1 MAKCNI
7 PSLYSSLEHCWGK
20 KVLPG
25 IRQRGYY
32 IARRDIVKF
41 PTLAPLAAEATP
53 QTLST
58 LTGNF
63 TLAADKKWLPIDF
76 IPNKGNLEVEQQ
88 GVKPSV
94 TYLNKIT
101 LTHASIEEE
110 ATAFARMAADDEF
123 VFLIQVRNG
132 KFRVLGRDMFPAE
145 AKVKLATGEGTTGE
159 GGMTI
164 ELEATD
170 ECPAPFYVGD
180 IVTADGTIK
189 AGTGEV
195 TGVGG

>member
-7 PSLYSSLEHCWGK
+7 PSLYSSLEHCVGK

-41 PTLAPLAAEATP
+41 PTLPPLAAEATP
-53 QTLST
+53 QSIST
-58 LTGNF
+58 LTGSF

-76 IPNKGNLEVEQQ
+76 IPNKGNLESEQQ
-88 GVKPSV
+88 GQKPSV

-110 ATAFARMAADDEF
+110 ATAFARMAANDEF
-123 VFLIQVRNG
+123 VFIIQVRNG
-132 KFRVLGRDMFPAE
+132 KYRVLGGAEFPAE
-145 AKVKLATGEGTTGE
+145 AKVKTATGEGTTGE
-159 GGMTI
+159 GGLTI
-164 ELEATD
+164 EVEATD

-189 AGTGEV
+189 ASTGEV
-195 TGVGG
+195 SPGG